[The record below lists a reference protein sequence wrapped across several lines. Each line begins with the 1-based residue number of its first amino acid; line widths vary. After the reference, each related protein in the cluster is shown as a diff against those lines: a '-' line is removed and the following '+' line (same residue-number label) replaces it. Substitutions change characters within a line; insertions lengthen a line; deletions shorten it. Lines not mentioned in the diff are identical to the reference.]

1 MKKFSVVALFI
12 MLLCICTASSFQTHA
27 QRSYYTIRIYHYK
40 SDTQEKRIDSFLR
53 DGLLPAVQRQGI
65 KKTGVFK
72 PVTNDTAADKR
83 IYVLLCFNNAE
94 QMTQLPIRLEKDKVY
109 TTSTAPFIGAAYND
123 PPFTRMEAIFL
134 YAFEGMPGV
143 EASRVTTLSEDRI
156 YELRSYESATENL
169 FRNKVKMFNAGGEI
183 KLFNRLGFNAVFYGE
198 VIAGARMPNLMY
210 MTSFEN
216 MEARNQHWSTF
227 SNDPEWKQL
236 SPQAE
241 YKNNV
246 SKIDIILM
254 HPAPYSQL

>member
-1 MKKFSVVALFI
+1 MKKITCVALYFFVF
-12 MLLCICTASSFQTHA
+12 CVFTTSSLHSYA
-27 QRSYYTIRIYHYK
+27 QRSYYSIQVYHFK
-40 SDTQEKRIDSFLR
+40 NDIQEKRIDSFLR
-53 DGLLPAVQRQGI
+53 DGLLSALQRQGI
-65 KKTGVFK
+65 KNTGVFK
-72 PVTNDTAADKR
+72 PVANDTAIDKK
-83 IYVLLCFNNAE
+83 IYVFIPFNNAE
-94 QMTQLPIRLEKDKVY
+94 QMAQLQNRLEKDKVF
-109 TTSTAPFIGAAYND
+109 TTSSASFIGAAHND
-123 PPFTRMEAIFL
+123 APFSRMEAIFL

-143 EASRVTTLSEDRI
+143 NAPRFTSPAKDRI
-156 YELRSYESATENL
+156 YELRSYESATANL

-216 MEARNQHWSTF
+216 MEARNQHWATF
-227 SNDPEWKQL
+227 SNDAEWKQL
-236 SPQAE
+236 SQQSE

>member
-1 MKKFSVVALFI
+1 MKKITGFALF
-12 MLLCICTASSFQTHA
+12 MLVVCVFTTSSFDTHA
-27 QRSYYTIRIYHYK
+27 QRSYFTIRIYHFVN
-40 SDTQEKRIDSFLR
+40 DVQEKRLDSFLR
-53 DGLLPAVQRQGI
+53 EGMLPALQRQGI
-65 KKTGVFK
+65 KNTGVFK
-72 PVTNDTAADKR
+72 PVTNDTATDKK
-83 IYVLLCFNNAE
+83 IYVLIPFNNAE
-94 QMTQLPIRLEKDKVY
+94 QMAQLPNRLEKDKLY
-109 TTSTAPFIGAAYND
+109 ATSSASFIGAAYND
-123 PPFTRMEAIFL
+123 APFTRMEAIFL
-134 YAFEGMPGV
+134 YAFQEMP
-143 EASRVTTLSEDRI
+143 RVNAPRLSSPAQDRV

-216 MEARNQHWSTF
+216 MDARNQHWSAF

-236 SPQAE
+236 SPQPE